1 MRTVTPDDYQV
12 ISRVIHR
19 YWLHMSDD
27 IHTELRSA
35 GHLGLARAAARFEH
49 DHPSGITFQNF
60 AWTYVY
66 RAMQDAL
73 RAIDHLSRRDRA
85 KIRSGEVV
93 RLDGTAIMDDAPS
106 ALEAT
111 NWADITPD
119 PVDEIARAEDAH
131 AVQWALAQCTARER
145 FVVGCVDLADWPLRD
160 VADVLGVSES
170 RVSQLRTAA
179 HKRMRVLLAGAL
191 NNKEAA

>member
-1 MRTVTPDDYQV
+1 MRQITPDDYQV
-12 ISRVIHR
+12 INKVIHR

-35 GHLGLARAAARFEH
+35 GHLGLARAAARYQP
-49 DHPSGITFQNF
+49 DHPSGITFDSF

-85 KIRSGEVV
+85 KIRSGEVIH
-93 RLDGTAIMDDAPS
+93 LDGTAIMDDAPS

-119 PVDEIARAEDAH
+119 PADEIARATDANT
-131 AVQWALAQCTARER
+131 VQWALAQCTARER
-145 FVVGCVDLADWPLRD
+145 FVVGATDLADWPLRD

-170 RVSQLRTAA
+170 RVSQIKTAA
-179 HKRMRVLLAGAL
+179 HKRMRVLLDGAL
-191 NNKEAA
+191 NTQQAA